1 MNTDLVVTNFTSEG
15 AAGTAYSALRR
26 LEREHSLTILD
37 AATLVKHDNGTSEIH
52 DSQDVDAQH
61 GAYFGVISGALI
73 GLIGGPV
80 GVVVGS
86 VAGAAAGAAAAQ
98 LIDLGFQKQDLQAL
112 NAQLAPGS
120 STLVVLVEATGRE
133 QLDTALASFDGQSTQ
148 HSLHSGRTERM
159 AVPAFG
165 PLVVVEPRMEDEH
178 AWTKLIAAL
187 EANIAHLDA
196 QIAKESQ
203 HIRAELATLR
213 DQRDVKRQELDVQIQ
228 ARIDSLNTTIAN
240 GRAALADGT
249 DEAKAQAT
257 AEIVILENKRHAAW
271 HQLEASWHAQQ
282 AEWHRDLTA
291 MRDWATKATADAKA
305 SVDAQIAALEAKR
318 MARQQEW
325 EERTHMAS
333 DAAQDLK
340 TGADAARADLRQAS
354 KQAADEFK

>member
-1 MNTDLVVTNFTSEG
+1 
-15 AAGTAYSALRR
+15 
-26 LEREHSLTILD
+26 
-37 AATLVKHDNGTSEIH
+37 
-52 DSQDVDAQH
+52 
-61 GAYFGVISGALI
+61 
-73 GLIGGPV
+73 
-80 GVVVGS
+80 
-86 VAGAAAGAAAAQ
+86 
-98 LIDLGFQKQDLQAL
+98 
-112 NAQLAPGS
+112 
-120 STLVVLVEATGRE
+120 
-133 QLDTALASFDGQSTQ
+133 
-148 HSLHSGRTERM
+148 M

-213 DQRDVKRQELDVQIQ
+213 DQRDAKRQELDVQIQ
-228 ARIDSLNTTIAN
+228 SRIDSLNTTIAN

-249 DEAKAQAT
+249 DEAKAKLT
-257 AEIVILENKRHAAW
+257 AEIVTLENKRHAAW

-291 MRDWATKATADAKA
+291 LREWASKASADAKA
-305 SVDAQIAALEAKR
+305 SVDVQIAALEAKR

-325 EERTHMAS
+325 DRRTHMAS

-340 TGADAARADLRQAS
+340 TGADAARADLRQAR